1 VGVLVGVGVVV
12 SVGVGVT
19 VLVAVGVGVGFLK
32 TRGRKT
38 SNGEGMLRRA
48 SSQ

>member
-1 VGVLVGVGVVV
+1 VGVLVGVDVFVF
-12 SVGVGVT
+12 VGVGVL

-32 TRGRKT
+32 ARGKKT
-38 SNGEGMLRRA
+38 LNGRSMSRRA